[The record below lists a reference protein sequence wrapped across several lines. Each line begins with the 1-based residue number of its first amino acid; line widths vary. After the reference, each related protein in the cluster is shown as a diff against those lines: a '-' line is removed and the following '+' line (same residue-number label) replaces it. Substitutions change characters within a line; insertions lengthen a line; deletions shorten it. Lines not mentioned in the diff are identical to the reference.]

1 MRRQAAHGLS
11 GIGQTMIASTDGPA
25 GLGEAERREA
35 LQVLS
40 RAGWFRQCPA
50 ATLELLLHGAR
61 LRAYDAGSTVVHRG
75 EPVDRVAVV
84 LSGSLEMSST
94 TAAGRRFV
102 IAYMAPGELLGII
115 PLIDGR
121 GAIYDT
127 VAHEPSRV
135 LTLADHAFRAAVD
148 ADAELRWRVM
158 RALVGRARRL
168 HASLTD
174 TSVLPVPVRLARV
187 LLSLRAAYGIEGD
200 AIALQVS
207 QEGLAAML
215 GVPRQRINA
224 ELKALERDGVLR
236 MAYRRIAL
244 LDEQALRER
253 AQEPMG

>member
-1 MRRQAAHGLS
+1 MTTRGGGREDGEGLPERA
-11 GIGQTMIASTDGPA
+11 GIAPGALRD
-25 GLGEAERREA
+25 AERREA

-40 RAGWFRQCPA
+40 RAGWFRQCPP
-50 ATLELLLHGAR
+50 ATLERLLHGAR
-61 LRAYDAGSTVVHRG
+61 VRVYDAGSTIVHRG
-75 EPVDRVAVV
+75 EHVDRMAVV

-115 PLIDGR
+115 PLLDGR

-135 LTLADHAFRAAVD
+135 LTIADESFRGALD

-200 AIALQVS
+200 TIGLQVS

-215 GVPRQRINA
+215 GVPRQRINT

-253 AQEPMG
+253 AEEPVG